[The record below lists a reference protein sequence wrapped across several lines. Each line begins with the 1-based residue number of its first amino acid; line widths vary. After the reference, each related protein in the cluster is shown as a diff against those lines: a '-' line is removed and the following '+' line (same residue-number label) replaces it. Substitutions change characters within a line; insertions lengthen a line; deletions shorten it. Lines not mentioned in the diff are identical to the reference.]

1 MEPEE
6 IRKTERLV
14 NEMIRKNIPQD
25 ALLDVPLEKAGQMG
39 AIALFGEKY
48 GEKVRVVRFG
58 DSIELCGGTHTPA
71 TGNIG
76 IFKIVS
82 EGAIAAGVRRIE
94 AITGL
99 AVERKIEEME
109 MMLSG
114 IRGLMN
120 DHSDVIASVQK
131 IVRENEDLHKTMEQI
146 RHERAVALGK
156 SIWEQRSSLNGIQFV
171 QLRGMYVPEMIKD
184 VAFSFRE
191 GNFENMAFAAAYE
204 HNGKANLT
212 LLLSRDLVS
221 AGLNAAEIV
230 RKAAKSIGGG
240 GGGQDFYATAGGKNP
255 GGLQAAL
262 DTIAEALKNH

>member
-1 MEPEE
+1 
-6 IRKTERLV
+6 
-14 NEMIRKNIPQD
+14 
-25 ALLDVPLEKAGQMG
+25 
-39 AIALFGEKY
+39 
-48 GEKVRVVRFG
+48 
-58 DSIELCGGTHTPA
+58 
-71 TGNIG
+71 
-76 IFKIVS
+76 
-82 EGAIAAGVRRIE
+82 
-94 AITGL
+94 
-99 AVERKIEEME
+99 
-109 MMLSG
+109 
-114 IRGLMN
+114 
-120 DHSDVIASVQK
+120 
-131 IVRENEDLHKTMEQI
+131 
-146 RHERAVALGK
+146 
-156 SIWEQRSSLNGIQFV
+156 
-171 QLRGMYVPEMIKD
+171 MIKD